1 MAVRLKDVA
10 ERASV
15 SVKTVSNV
23 VNGYPHVTDSLRARV
38 QRAIAE
44 LNYLPNLSARNLRN
58 GRSGLIALALPELDI
73 PYFAE
78 IARLIVK
85 VAGEHGY
92 TVLIDQTSGE
102 REREQLFIS
111 GIRSQLIDGLIFT
124 PLALRREDL
133 LKRRDP
139 IPLVLLGETIG
150 DGSLVNHVAINS
162 VMAGAVATRHLIDLG
177 RRRIAAIGN
186 PLGMPLASAH
196 TKRLEGYY
204 QAHFEAGLTP
214 DKRLVME
221 VSSFHTEEG
230 ALAMTKLIHQSR
242 PPDAVFC
249 FNDLLALGAIR
260 TLLTNGYRVPED
272 VAVVGFDDIEIGK
285 YTTPTLTSIAPDKVQ
300 LATLAVDCLMSQ
312 LSSVQPK
319 RSEEGQVNFELI
331 ARESTVGRKAA
342 ISEAKAPPRLRKL
355 R

>member
-23 VNGYPHVTDSLRARV
+23 VNGYPHVTDALRARV

-44 LNYLPNLSARNLRN
+44 LNYVPNLSARNLRN
-58 GRSGLIALALPELDI
+58 GRSGLIALALPELDV

-85 VAGEHGY
+85 AAGEHGF

-124 PLALRREDL
+124 PLALGREDL

-139 IPLVLLGETIG
+139 IPLVLLGETID
-150 DGSLVNHVAINS
+150 DGLVNHVAINS
-162 VMAGAVATRHLIDLG
+162 VKAGAVATRHLIELG
-177 RRRIAAIGN
+177 RKRIAAIGN
-186 PLGMPLASAH
+186 PLRMPSASAH
-196 TKRLEGYY
+196 TKRLVGYY
-204 QAHFEAGLTP
+204 QAHLEAGLTP
-214 DKRLVME
+214 DKRLVIE

-230 ALAMTKLIHQSR
+230 ARAMTKLIQQSR

-260 TLLTNGYRVPED
+260 TLLSNGYRVPED

-300 LATLAVDCLMSQ
+300 LATMAVNCLMAQ
-312 LSSVQPK
+312 LASEKPK
-319 RSEEGQVNFELI
+319 RSEEGEVNFALI
-331 ARESTVGRKAA
+331 ARESTLGRK
-342 ISEAKAPPRLRKL
+342 SVTPEPKPPQKL
-355 R
+355 RRAK